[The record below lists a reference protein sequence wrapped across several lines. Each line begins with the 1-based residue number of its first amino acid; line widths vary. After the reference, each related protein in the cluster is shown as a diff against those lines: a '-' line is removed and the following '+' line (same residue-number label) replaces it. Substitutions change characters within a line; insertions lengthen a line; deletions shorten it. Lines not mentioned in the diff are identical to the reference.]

1 MWSILTF
8 SGVCVFFY
16 SNWRKI
22 VLNCKF
28 CGVNRRFTCYFVA
41 LLCTKLW
48 DRWQLELS
56 TRLDCRKIYL
66 FLKSFANPGKSQL
79 LWKMN
84 GSHRLG
90 SCKNIRWDF
99 IIWLHFLQELWG
111 LFLKACVDNSFTIV
125 FKLPKN
131 KRFLSSIA
139 SQNVTRNA
147 RFWNFEIKHW
157 FKVVVA
163 RNWKLNKNWHLVAW
177 NSKYQNS
184 CKEAQV
190 Y

>member
-41 LLCTKLW
+41 LLCTKSW

-66 FLKSFANPGKSQL
+66 FRRVLLIQERVNCFERWMDLIDWGLVKTFVWILSFDCIFCKSYGVCFWKLVSITHLRFFKNCVKRSLFLAHLHRKMFQEMQDFEILKS
-79 LWKMN
+79 
-84 GSHRLG
+84 
-90 SCKNIRWDF
+90 NID
-99 IIWLHFLQELWG
+99 
-111 LFLKACVDNSFTIV
+111 S
-125 FKLPKN
+125 KL
-131 KRFLSSIA
+131 
-139 SQNVTRNA
+139 
-147 RFWNFEIKHW
+147 
-157 FKVVVA
+157 
-163 RNWKLNKNWHLVAW
+163 
-177 NSKYQNS
+177 
-184 CKEAQV
+184 
-190 Y
+190 